1 MDFELTFTDKKITP
15 WDGMAL
21 MKRILEHLKFEEA
34 LKPIQLSPKMS
45 LFRQAALRSTVEKIQ
60 PKQMQHTLY

>member
-1 MDFELTFTDKKITP
+1 MDFELTFADKKITP

-34 LKPIQLSPKMS
+34 LKADSI
-45 LFRQAALRSTVEKIQ
+45 AAKDEII
-60 PKQMQHTLY
+60 